1 MSDSFKQE
9 YLPSKVIE
17 ALTLSFFNSKDYDY
31 RSKNNF
37 LKCVGIIYHWQINDL
52 YGVNGY
58 VPLGSAY
65 WKRVYGG
72 NYYTQVILPLLEQGI
87 IQSHDFN
94 CRVITIENDD
104 GSSEV
109 KPSGEVS
116 IRYRINPDLTEGT
129 CEIVKYITKGKVVTA
144 EELLFNGGQEFENV
158 KIKDKDFHIGIM
170 REEAIAYVKAN
181 AERICYGYLKPDY
194 IDHLPVNFS
203 IQYHEFEDYNGGIT
217 FKSKYST
224 VIKAKGI
231 ALGKEKQLFYFHN
244 KFYIADIESF
254 IKHRA
259 EALRYY
265 YLREISKIDVLP
277 IINNQSKTTL
287 RLYNYLVNF
296 PSKIL
301 PYITI
306 NNKTI
311 YQSDLSTSQ
320 FLLFAN
326 ILNIYTLN
334 GEDKLLELFHEKITQ
349 DYLKK
354 LCKILK
360 AYTKQLPSIVVD
372 ITNPKLSEYGTSDV
386 TKFIRDVFF
395 ADFYSIVQKEL
406 ELPDRGMAKQTLF
419 KLLFKKDSKSDKQIK
434 KLKDRYRTVMSIIA
448 DFKAVEKKAKP
459 KDTITHK
466 PNQESNFSVFLQCVE
481 AEIFIDN
488 ILIPLRVNGIPCFTR
503 HDSICVAN
511 GYEEATETHVKEVFS
526 RFGFRYNH
534 KKEDMFWLVANQDD
548 MDDSGYSDW
557 LADEELMN
565 TDYDIEGSYANNPN
579 IITDNNEDMEDND
592 GYVDEDEMEVLEK
605 LEEYGLRDNYSEV
618 IDKALLEEL
627 SGLMLLTDNQ
637 RNYLVQE
644 LENIRTGMSYFQPE
658 TNKVLRNLIFLYQR
672 YRNANPELF
681 G

>member
-1 MSDSFKQE
+1 MQ
-9 YLPSKVIE
+9 V
-17 ALTLSFFNSKDYDY
+17 
-31 RSKNNF
+31 
-37 LKCVGIIYHWQINDL
+37 NDL

-72 NYYTQVILPLLEQGI
+72 NYYKQVLLPLLEQGI

-94 CRVITIENDD
+94 CRVLIKENDD
-104 GSSEV
+104 GSSEF

-116 IRYRINPDLTEGT
+116 IRYRINPDLTEGG
-129 CEIVKYITKGKVVTA
+129 CEIIKYVIKNEEVVTA
-144 EELLFNGGQEFENV
+144 EELLFNDGQVFEEV
-158 KIKDKDFHIGIM
+158 FIDDKNFQIRILQ
-170 REEAIAYVKAN
+170 EEAIEYVNAN
-181 AERICYGYLKPDY
+181 AEKICYEYLQPDY
-194 IDHLPVNFS
+194 FDHLPANTS
-203 IQYHEFEDYNGGIT
+203 IQYHEYIAYREGGSFNT
-217 FKSKYST
+217 HYST
-224 VIKAKGI
+224 IIKAKSI
-231 ALGKEKQLFYFHN
+231 AMEKGKQLFYFHN
-244 KFYIADIESF
+244 KFYIADIDSF
-254 IKHRA
+254 LKQRA
-259 EALRYY
+259 EALKYY
-265 YLREISKIDVLP
+265 YLQEISKIKALP
-277 IINNQSKTTL
+277 IINHRSNTTL
-287 RLYNYLVNF
+287 RLYNFLVNF

-326 ILNIYTLN
+326 LLNVYILN
-334 GEDKLLELFHEKITQ
+334 GEDKLIELFHNKTTLA
-349 DYLKK
+349 YLKK

-360 AYTKQLPSIVVD
+360 VYSKQLPSIGVD
-372 ITNPKLSEYGTSDV
+372 ITYPKLSEYGTSDV

-395 ADFYSIVQKEL
+395 TDFYSVVQNEL

-434 KLKDRYRTVMSIIA
+434 KLKDRYRTVMNIIA
-448 DFKAVEKKAKP
+448 DFKAVEKKEKP
-459 KDTITHK
+459 KDTAK
-466 PNQESNFSVFLQCVE
+466 QEPNQESNFSVFLQCIE

-488 ILIPLRVNGIPCFTR
+488 ILIPLRLKGIPCFTR

-511 GYEEATETHVKEVFS
+511 GHEEATETHVKEVFS

-548 MDDSGYSDW
+548 MDDFGYSDW
-557 LADEELMN
+557 LADEYLLN
-565 TDYDIEGSYANNPN
+565 SDYEIEGSYDDNPD
-579 IITDNNEDMEDND
+579 IITDNNENMEDND
-592 GYVDEDEMEVLEK
+592 FDENEMEVLAK
-605 LEEYGLRDNYSEV
+605 LEEYGLCEDYSEV

-637 RNYLVQE
+637 RNCLVQE
-644 LENIRTGMSYFQPE
+644 LENIRMGMSYFEKE
-658 TNKVLRNLIFLYQR
+658 TNKIIRNLIILYQR